1 MNPVDLWT
9 PQGSTLVSSVIGGNN
24 VETGESVTI
33 HTFHFHDKETGR
45 RSVIKIP
52 VDPSVSQA
60 HIEDMAAQALE
71 TWLIEIKTN
80 GAKKKPTFNQ
90 RKEVGKAIREFR
102 GYAQKRRESTNNKI
116 YYSGVSI

>member
-1 MNPVDLWT
+1 MVTELWT

-24 VETGESVTI
+24 AETGESITI

-90 RKEVGKAIREFR
+90 RKEVGLSLIHISEPTRP
-102 GYAQKRRESTNNKI
+102 Y
-116 YYSGVSI
+116 